1 MLRGT
6 LGKPNTKLATFA
18 AKGLQP
24 CVAPWIRGSRN
35 LLGLVCD
42 WPNRSPIRALPAPP
56 TAARHVVGGGRNRWL
71 ERDPVCQQRSVG
83 SLQVGSSGRGKGT
96 RNLSDKDILSFYHW
110 KNKSK
115 KQNPLSTLCWVVVL
129 FLFVFFFS
137 FLIIRVVGS
146 FFLSFVL
153 FCF

>member
-1 MLRGT
+1 M
-6 LGKPNTKLATFA
+6 
-18 AKGLQP
+18 
-24 CVAPWIRGSRN
+24 
-35 LLGLVCD
+35 
-42 WPNRSPIRALPAPP
+42 
-56 TAARHVVGGGRNRWL
+56 
-71 ERDPVCQQRSVG
+71 CQQRSVG

>member
-42 WPNRSPIRALPAPP
+42 WPNRSPMRALPAPP
-56 TAARHVVGGGRNRWL
+56 TAARHVVGGVGTGGWSVTQCVSRGVLAAFRLVAVDEARGQETSVIRTSCLFTIGKINQRNKIHCR
-71 ERDPVCQQRSVG
+71 
-83 SLQVGSSGRGKGT
+83 
-96 RNLSDKDILSFYHW
+96 
-110 KNKSK
+110 
-115 KQNPLSTLCWVVVL
+115 LCAGLWFCFCL
-129 FLFVFFFS
+129 FFFS